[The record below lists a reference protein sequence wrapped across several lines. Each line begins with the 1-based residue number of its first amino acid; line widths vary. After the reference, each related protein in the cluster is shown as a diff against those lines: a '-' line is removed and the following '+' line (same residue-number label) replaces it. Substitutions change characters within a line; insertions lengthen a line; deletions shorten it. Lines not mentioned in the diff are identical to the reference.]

1 MCFGA
6 LDKMSKRF
14 ENILTGHEW
23 AGNWR
28 DILLAGN
35 GLGMDCEQK
44 NALLEADNL
53 AVRFYTFA
61 TGRLREA
68 RESGSKSAYEDA
80 IRLSEDARNQCEIS
94 RRELEVHAFAHGC

>member
-68 RESGSKSAYEDA
+68 RRVAAKVPTKTPFAYPRTRGINVKSRAG
-80 IRLSEDARNQCEIS
+80 N
-94 RRELEVHAFAHGC
+94 